1 MGSDC
6 YLDPCRGGAIQILF
20 CRPGVGGDES
30 SGAARC
36 EMSSY
41 SCHNRDMVHG
51 LLEAIRTQSVRTGV
65 IGLGY
70 VGLPLLVEFAKA
82 GFQAI
87 GVDIDQKKVDAIE
100 GGEWES

>member
-1 MGSDC
+1 
-6 YLDPCRGGAIQILF
+6 
-20 CRPGVGGDES
+20 
-30 SGAARC
+30 
-36 EMSSY
+36 MS
-41 SCHNRDMVHG
+41 HG

-100 GGEWES
+100 GGESYIDDVPEAVSYTHLTLPTTPYV

>member
-1 MGSDC
+1 
-6 YLDPCRGGAIQILF
+6 
-20 CRPGVGGDES
+20 
-30 SGAARC
+30 
-36 EMSSY
+36 MS
-41 SCHNRDMVHG
+41 HG

-100 GGEWES
+100 GGESYIDDVPEADIVMGLEAKRLSATTDFTEHASLDTINI